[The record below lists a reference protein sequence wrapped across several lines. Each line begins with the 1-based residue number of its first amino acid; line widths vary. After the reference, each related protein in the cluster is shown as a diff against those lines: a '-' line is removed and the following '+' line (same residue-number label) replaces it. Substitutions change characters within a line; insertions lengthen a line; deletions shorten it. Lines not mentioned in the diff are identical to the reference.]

1 MQSQR
6 QSMAHNKTTKTK
18 TKSSGRASAP
28 ASASSRK
35 KSTSG
40 ARSSTS
46 ARSGSA
52 KRQTRTAGA
61 EKGNR
66 TSSARETRAREQAR
80 LNREQRE
87 REIRLDIALIVMLII
102 MLFLFLSMLGFGGS
116 VGKVLADI
124 LFGLF
129 GIVAWCVPVY
139 LFLFS
144 LLLLTNSMTTRMRVR
159 LAALMILMLTGE
171 AIAHLQLQA
180 AHLISLE
187 APFSP
192 LEAFRFCSGN
202 HLGGGVIGGAV
213 SWFLYYALRMVGSA
227 VFLTGAA
234 LIGLLLLIQRSPA
247 GALRSWHNRRANEDT
262 PGFAERRRIYRQRR
276 LEELERERERELER
290 EAEKILYREE
300 REERRLAEPEPART
314 RRKRKRTPLSGRN
327 MDLEHT
333 RLRGAGQSRN
343 SSGYPMLYEEGIQ
356 GAVKRDV
363 HEIVVLPAE
372 RDDPMTVP
380 AQPRRSRAAAAGTVR
395 PLSGGAPDPDGTR
408 YQKPGQDLPVIHNGY
423 DDLSQEDSP
432 SAETMTGRRTER
444 VPEGPELIS
453 PPQDTD
459 YNLSGGRPVTAGQ
472 SRQGAAFTTAQGSTP
487 SRRQGSSLTTG
498 QISPEL
504 KTSGQRS
511 AGQAAEGP
519 EVLTTV
525 NNPDSSRSSRVRPAS
540 DSPDSYGSDR
550 IRPAASDP
558 DSNSSGRIHPA
569 ANSLDS
575 SSGRIRPAASDP
587 DSRRFSGKEDSRNT
601 AATGKTASA
610 EASRTSGFSVP
621 TEQELGEISVHR
633 ENNAGNKGAGT
644 GQKAAMRKG
653 NNYVPPPFSLL
664 DKGERRRNDET
675 ERELKETAHRLQE
688 TLRTFGVQVTVTDIS
703 QGPTVTRYELRPD
716 KGVKVSKIINL
727 SDDIKLR
734 LAATDIRIE
743 APIPG
748 KSAIGIE
755 VPNKTET
762 TVHLRDL
769 LESQDFRRYDG
780 RLPFAVGKDL
790 GGRTVISD
798 ISRMPHVLIAGATGS
813 GKSVCI
819 NTIILSIL
827 YRTSPDQVRLLLID
841 PKVVELSV
849 YKKIP
854 HLMVPVVTDAR
865 KASAALNWAVAEM
878 EKRYHLF
885 AAANVR
891 DLAGFNA
898 LVTKSIKEGTDPGFE
913 ILPRLV
919 IIVDE
924 LADLM
929 MVAKSEVETAI
940 VRLAQ
945 LARAAGIHLIIATQ
959 RPSVNVITG
968 IIKANMPSRI
978 AFAVTSQVDSR
989 TILDMGG
996 AEKLLGKG
1004 DMLFFP
1010 QNYQKPARIQG
1021 AFVSDDE
1028 VLRVVDFIR
1037 KNNRSEKHDEE
1048 AERQIEDIAEN
1059 GTAALAS
1066 PEIRSD
1072 PGRDE
1077 HFEEAGRF
1085 IIEKNKASI
1094 GLLQRVFKI
1103 GFNRAA
1109 RIMDQLA
1116 DAGVVSEESS
1126 TRARMPEFE
1135 EYLENG
1141 S

>member
-1 MQSQR
+1 
-6 QSMAHNKTTKTK
+6 MAQNKTTKTK
-18 TKSSGRASAP
+18 TKSTGRASAL

-372 RDDPMTVP
+372 GDDPMTVP

-519 EVLTTV
+519 EVMTAV
-525 NNPDSSRSSRVRPAS
+525 INPDSSRSGRVRPAS

-558 DSNSSGRIHPA
+558 DS
-569 ANSLDS
+569 
-575 SSGRIRPAASDP
+575 
-587 DSRRFSGKEDSRNT
+587 RRFSGKEDSRNT
-601 AATGKTASA
+601 AAAGKTASA

-1126 TRARMPEFE
+1126 TRARQVLMTMPEFE

>member
-6 QSMAHNKTTKTK
+6 QSMTQNKTTKTK

-61 EKGNR
+61 AKGNR
-66 TSSARETRAREQAR
+66 TSSAREARAREQAR
-80 LNREQRE
+80 LSREQRE

-159 LAALMILMLTGE
+159 LAALMILMLTGA

-180 AHLISLE
+180 APLISLA

-213 SWFLYYALRMVGSA
+213 SWSLYYALRMVGSA

-247 GALRSWHNRRANEDT
+247 GALCSWHNRRANEDT

-372 RDDPMTVP
+372 GDDPMTVP
-380 AQPRRSRAAAAGTVR
+380 AQPRRSRAAVAGTVR

-408 YQKPGQDLPVIHNGY
+408 YQKPGQELPVIHNGY

-472 SRQGAAFTTAQGSTP
+472 GRQGAAFTTAQGSTP

-511 AGQAAEGP
+511 AGQTAEGP

-525 NNPDSSRSSRVRPAS
+525 NNPDSSRSGRVRPAS

-558 DSNSSGRIHPA
+558 DS
-569 ANSLDS
+569 
-575 SSGRIRPAASDP
+575 
-587 DSRRFSGKEDSRNT
+587 RRFSGKEGSRNT
-601 AATGKTASA
+601 AAAGKTASA

-1126 TRARMPEFE
+1126 TRARQVLMTMPEFE

>member
-1 MQSQR
+1 
-6 QSMAHNKTTKTK
+6 MAQNKTTKTK

-61 EKGNR
+61 AKGNR
-66 TSSARETRAREQAR
+66 TSSAREARAREQAR
-80 LNREQRE
+80 LSREQRE

-372 RDDPMTVP
+372 GDDPMTVP

-453 PPQDTD
+453 PPQGTD

-472 SRQGAAFTTAQGSTP
+472 GRQGAAFTTAQDSTP
-487 SRRQGSSLTTG
+487 ARRQGSSLTTG

-511 AGQAAEGP
+511 AGQTAEGP

-525 NNPDSSRSSRVRPAS
+525 NNPDSSRSGRVRPAS

-558 DSNSSGRIHPA
+558 DS
-569 ANSLDS
+569 
-575 SSGRIRPAASDP
+575 
-587 DSRRFSGKEDSRNT
+587 RRFSGKEDSRNT
-601 AATGKTASA
+601 AAAGKTASA

-1037 KNNRSEKHDEE
+1037 KNNRSERHDEE

-1126 TRARMPEFE
+1126 TRARQVLMTMPEFE

>member
-6 QSMAHNKTTKTK
+6 QSMAQNKTTKTK

-61 EKGNR
+61 AKGNR
-66 TSSARETRAREQAR
+66 TSSAREARAREQAR
-80 LNREQRE
+80 LSREQRE

-202 HLGGGVIGGAV
+202 HLGGGVIGGAI

-372 RDDPMTVP
+372 GDDPMTVP

-459 YNLSGGRPVTAGQ
+459 YNLSGGRPLTAGQ

-511 AGQAAEGP
+511 AGQAAKGP
-519 EVLTTV
+519 EVMTAV
-525 NNPDSSRSSRVRPAS
+525 NNPDSSRSGRVRPTA

-550 IRPAASDP
+550 I
-558 DSNSSGRIHPA
+558 H
-569 ANSLDS
+569 
-575 SSGRIRPAASDP
+575 PAASDP

-601 AATGKTASA
+601 AAAGKTASA

-1126 TRARMPEFE
+1126 TRARQVLMTMPEFE

>member
-1 MQSQR
+1 
-6 QSMAHNKTTKTK
+6 MAQNKTTKTK

-80 LNREQRE
+80 LSREQRE

-129 GIVAWCVPVY
+129 GIIAWCVPVY

-213 SWFLYYALRMVGSA
+213 SWFLYYALRMVGSV

-247 GALRSWHNRRANEDT
+247 GALRSWHNRRADEDT

-372 RDDPMTVP
+372 GDDPMTVP

-423 DDLSQEDSP
+423 DDLSREDSP

-519 EVLTTV
+519 EVMTAV
-525 NNPDSSRSSRVRPAS
+525 INP
-540 DSPDSYGSDR
+540 
-550 IRPAASDP
+550 
-558 DSNSSGRIHPA
+558 
-569 ANSLDS
+569 DS

-587 DSRRFSGKEDSRNT
+587 DSRRFSGKEGSRNT
-601 AATGKTASA
+601 AAAGITASA

-1059 GTAALAS
+1059 GTAALVS

-1126 TRARMPEFE
+1126 TRARQVLMTMPEFE

>member
-6 QSMAHNKTTKTK
+6 QSMAQNKTTKTK
-18 TKSSGRASAP
+18 TKSTGRASAL

-213 SWFLYYALRMVGSA
+213 SWFLYYALRMVGSV

-372 RDDPMTVP
+372 GDDPMTVP

-511 AGQAAEGP
+511 AGQTAEGP

-525 NNPDSSRSSRVRPAS
+525 NNPDSSRSGRVRPAS

-558 DSNSSGRIHPA
+558 DS
-569 ANSLDS
+569 
-575 SSGRIRPAASDP
+575 
-587 DSRRFSGKEDSRNT
+587 RRFSGKEDSRNT
-601 AATGKTASA
+601 AAAGKTASA

-1126 TRARMPEFE
+1126 TRARQVLMTMPEFE

>member
-1 MQSQR
+1 
-6 QSMAHNKTTKTK
+6 MAQNKTTKTK

-61 EKGNR
+61 AKGNR
-66 TSSARETRAREQAR
+66 TSSAREARAREQAR
-80 LNREQRE
+80 LSREQRE

-144 LLLLTNSMTTRMRVR
+144 LLLLTNSMTMRMRVR

-202 HLGGGVIGGAV
+202 HLGGGVIGGAI

-372 RDDPMTVP
+372 GDDPMTVP

-459 YNLSGGRPVTAGQ
+459 YNLSGGRPLTAGQ

-511 AGQAAEGP
+511 AGQAAKGP
-519 EVLTTV
+519 EVMTAV
-525 NNPDSSRSSRVRPAS
+525 NNPDSSRSGRVRPTA

-550 IRPAASDP
+550 I
-558 DSNSSGRIHPA
+558 H
-569 ANSLDS
+569 
-575 SSGRIRPAASDP
+575 PAASDP

-601 AATGKTASA
+601 AAAGKTASA

-1126 TRARMPEFE
+1126 TRARQVLMTMPEFE

>member
-1 MQSQR
+1 
-6 QSMAHNKTTKTK
+6 MAQNKTTKTK

-52 KRQTRTAGA
+52 KRQTRMAGA

-66 TSSARETRAREQAR
+66 TSSAREARALEQAR
-80 LNREQRE
+80 LSREQRE

-144 LLLLTNSMTTRMRVR
+144 LLLLTNSMTMRMRVR

-372 RDDPMTVP
+372 GDDPMTVP

-511 AGQAAEGP
+511 AGQTAEGP

-525 NNPDSSRSSRVRPAS
+525 NNPDSSRSGRVRPAS
-540 DSPDSYGSDR
+540 DSLDSYGSD
-550 IRPAASDP
+550 
-558 DSNSSGRIHPA
+558 RIHPA

-601 AATGKTASA
+601 AAAGKTASA

-633 ENNAGNKGAGT
+633 ENNAGNK
-644 GQKAAMRKG
+644 
-653 NNYVPPPFSLL
+653 
-664 DKGERRRNDET
+664 KGERRRNDET

-743 APIPG
+743 APSPG

-1126 TRARMPEFE
+1126 TRARQVLMTMPEFE

>member
-1 MQSQR
+1 
-6 QSMAHNKTTKTK
+6 MAQNKTTKTK
-18 TKSSGRASAP
+18 TKSTGRASAL

-372 RDDPMTVP
+372 GDDPMTVP

-511 AGQAAEGP
+511 AGQTAEGP

-525 NNPDSSRSSRVRPAS
+525 NNPDSSRSGRVRPAS

-558 DSNSSGRIHPA
+558 DS
-569 ANSLDS
+569 
-575 SSGRIRPAASDP
+575 
-587 DSRRFSGKEDSRNT
+587 RRFSGKEDSRNT
-601 AATGKTASA
+601 AAAGKTASA

-1126 TRARMPEFE
+1126 TRARQVLMTMPEFE

>member
-1 MQSQR
+1 
-6 QSMAHNKTTKTK
+6 
-18 TKSSGRASAP
+18 
-28 ASASSRK
+28 
-35 KSTSG
+35 
-40 ARSSTS
+40 
-46 ARSGSA
+46 
-52 KRQTRTAGA
+52 
-61 EKGNR
+61 
-66 TSSARETRAREQAR
+66 
-80 LNREQRE
+80 
-87 REIRLDIALIVMLII
+87 
-102 MLFLFLSMLGFGGS
+102 MLGFGGS

-202 HLGGGVIGGAV
+202 HLGGGVIGGAI

-247 GALRSWHNRRANEDT
+247 SALRSWHNRRADEDT

-300 REERRLAEPEPART
+300 REERRLAEPEPALT

-372 RDDPMTVP
+372 GDDPLTVP

-444 VPEGPELIS
+444 IPDGPELIS
-453 PPQDTD
+453 PPQGTD

-472 SRQGAAFTTAQGSTP
+472 GRQGAAFTTAQCSTP

-519 EVLTTV
+519 EVMKAV
-525 NNPDSSRSSRVRPAS
+525 INPDSSRSNRVRPAS

-550 IRPAASDP
+550 IRPAANGL
-558 DSNSSGRIHPA
+558 DSSSSGRIHPA
-569 ANSLDS
+569 SN
-575 SSGRIRPAASDP
+575 DP
-587 DSRRFSGKEDSRNT
+587 NSRRFSGKEDSRNT
-601 AATGKTASA
+601 AAAGKTASA

-1126 TRARMPEFE
+1126 TRARQVLMTMPEFE
-1135 EYLENG
+1135 EYLENV

>member
-1 MQSQR
+1 
-6 QSMAHNKTTKTK
+6 MAQNKTTKTK
-18 TKSSGRASAP
+18 TKSTGRASAL

-213 SWFLYYALRMVGSA
+213 SWFLYYALRMVGSV

-262 PGFAERRRIYRQRR
+262 PGFAERRRIDRQRR

-372 RDDPMTVP
+372 GDDPMTVP

-511 AGQAAEGP
+511 AGQTAEGP
-519 EVLTTV
+519 DVLSAVRT
-525 NNPDSSRSSRVRPAS
+525 PDDSGSGRGRPAGG
-540 DSPDSYGSDR
+540 SPDDSGSGR
-550 IRPAASDP
+550 GRPAGGSP
-558 DSNSSGRIHPA
+558 D
-569 ANSLDS
+569 DS

-587 DSRRFSGKEDSRNT
+587 DSRRFSGKEGSRNT
-601 AATGKTASA
+601 AAAGITASA

-827 YRTSPDQVRLLLID
+827 YRTSTDQVRLLLID

-1126 TRARMPEFE
+1126 TRARQVLMTMPEFE

>member
-6 QSMAHNKTTKTK
+6 QSMAQNKTTKTK
-18 TKSSGRASAP
+18 TKSTGRASAL

-213 SWFLYYALRMVGSA
+213 SWFLYYALRMVGSV

-372 RDDPMTVP
+372 GDDPMTVP

-525 NNPDSSRSSRVRPAS
+525 NNPDSSRSGRVRPAS
-540 DSPDSYGSDR
+540 DSPDSYGSD
-550 IRPAASDP
+550 
-558 DSNSSGRIHPA
+558 
-569 ANSLDS
+569 
-575 SSGRIRPAASDP
+575 RIRPAASDP

-1126 TRARMPEFE
+1126 TRARQVLMTMPEFE

>member
-1 MQSQR
+1 
-6 QSMAHNKTTKTK
+6 MAQNKTTKTK
-18 TKSSGRASAP
+18 TKSTGRASAL

-66 TSSARETRAREQAR
+66 TSSAREARAREQAR
-80 LNREQRE
+80 LSREQRE

-213 SWFLYYALRMVGSA
+213 SWFLYYALRMVGSV

-372 RDDPMTVP
+372 GDDPMTVP

-511 AGQAAEGP
+511 AGQTAEGP

-525 NNPDSSRSSRVRPAS
+525 NNPDSSRSGRVRPAS

-558 DSNSSGRIHPA
+558 DS
-569 ANSLDS
+569 
-575 SSGRIRPAASDP
+575 
-587 DSRRFSGKEDSRNT
+587 RRFSGKEDSRNT
-601 AATGKTASA
+601 AAAGKTASA

-1126 TRARMPEFE
+1126 TRARQVLMTMPEFE

>member
-6 QSMAHNKTTKTK
+6 QSMAQNKTTKTK

-61 EKGNR
+61 AKGNR
-66 TSSARETRAREQAR
+66 TSSAREARAREQAR
-80 LNREQRE
+80 LSREQRE

-247 GALRSWHNRRANEDT
+247 GALRSWHNRRADEDT

-444 VPEGPELIS
+444 IPDGPELIS
-453 PPQDTD
+453 PPQGTD

-472 SRQGAAFTTAQGSTP
+472 GRQGAAFTTAQDSTP
-487 SRRQGSSLTTG
+487 ARRQGSSLTTG

-525 NNPDSSRSSRVRPAS
+525 NNPDSSRSGRVRPAS

-558 DSNSSGRIHPA
+558 DS
-569 ANSLDS
+569 
-575 SSGRIRPAASDP
+575 
-587 DSRRFSGKEDSRNT
+587 RRFSGKEGSRNT
-601 AATGKTASA
+601 AAAGITASA

-1126 TRARMPEFE
+1126 TRARQVLMTMPEFE

>member
-6 QSMAHNKTTKTK
+6 QTMTQKNTTKTK

-35 KSTSG
+35 KSTAG
-40 ARSSTS
+40 ARSSAS
-46 ARSGSA
+46 ARSGSS

-61 EKGNR
+61 AKENR
-66 TSSARETRAREQAR
+66 TSSAREARAREQAR
-80 LNREQRE
+80 LSREQRE

-202 HLGGGVIGGAV
+202 HLGGGVIGGAI

-247 GALRSWHNRRANEDT
+247 GALRSWHNRRADEDT

-290 EAEKILYREE
+290 ETEKILHREE
-300 REERRLAEPEPART
+300 REERRLAEPEPALT

-343 SSGYPMLYEEGIQ
+343 PSGYPMLYEEGIQ

-363 HEIVVLPAE
+363 HEIVVLPAAG
-372 RDDPMTVP
+372 DDPLTVP
-380 AQPRRSRAAAAGTVR
+380 AQPRRSRAAASGTVR

-408 YQKPGQDLPVIHNGY
+408 YQKPGQELPVIHNGY
-423 DDLSQEDSP
+423 DDLSREDSP
-432 SAETMTGRRTER
+432 STETMTETMTGHRTER
-444 VPEGPELIS
+444 IPEGPELIS
-453 PPQDTD
+453 PPQGTD
-459 YNLSGGRPVTAGQ
+459 YTISGGRPVTAGQ
-472 SRQGAAFTTAQGSTP
+472 GRQGAAFTTAQGSTP
-487 SRRQGSSLTTG
+487 ARRQGSSLTTG

-504 KTSGQRS
+504 KTSGQRT

-519 EVLTTV
+519 EVMTAV
-525 NNPDSSRSSRVRPAS
+525 INPDSSRSGRVRPAA
-540 DSPDSYGSDR
+540 D
-550 IRPAASDP
+550 A
-558 DSNSSGRIHPA
+558 
-569 ANSLDS
+569 
-575 SSGRIRPAASDP
+575 P
-587 DSRRFSGKEDSRNT
+587 DSRRLSGKAGSRNT
-601 AATGKTASA
+601 AAAGKTASA
-610 EASRTSGFSVP
+610 EASGTAGFSVP

-633 ENNAGNKGAGT
+633 ENNTGNKGAGT

-703 QGPTVTRYELRPD
+703 QGPTVTRYELKPD
-716 KGVKVSKIINL
+716 KGVKVSKIISL

-1077 HFEEAGRF
+1077 HFAEAGRF

-1126 TRARMPEFE
+1126 TRARQVLMTMPEFE

>member
-1 MQSQR
+1 
-6 QSMAHNKTTKTK
+6 MAQNKTTKTK

-61 EKGNR
+61 AKGNR
-66 TSSARETRAREQAR
+66 TSSAREARAREQAR
-80 LNREQRE
+80 LSREQRE

-247 GALRSWHNRRANEDT
+247 GALRSWHNRRADEDT

-372 RDDPMTVP
+372 GDDPLTVP

-395 PLSGGAPDPDGTR
+395 PLSGRAPDPDGTR

-459 YNLSGGRPVTAGQ
+459 YN
-472 SRQGAAFTTAQGSTP
+472 
-487 SRRQGSSLTTG
+487 
-498 QISPEL
+498 
-504 KTSGQRS
+504 
-511 AGQAAEGP
+511 
-519 EVLTTV
+519 
-525 NNPDSSRSSRVRPAS
+525 
-540 DSPDSYGSDR
+540 
-550 IRPAASDP
+550 
-558 DSNSSGRIHPA
+558 
-569 ANSLDS
+569 
-575 SSGRIRPAASDP
+575 
-587 DSRRFSGKEDSRNT
+587 
-601 AATGKTASA
+601 
-610 EASRTSGFSVP
+610 
-621 TEQELGEISVHR
+621 
-633 ENNAGNKGAGT
+633 
-644 GQKAAMRKG
+644 
-653 NNYVPPPFSLL
+653 
-664 DKGERRRNDET
+664 
-675 ERELKETAHRLQE
+675 
-688 TLRTFGVQVTVTDIS
+688 
-703 QGPTVTRYELRPD
+703 
-716 KGVKVSKIINL
+716 
-727 SDDIKLR
+727 
-734 LAATDIRIE
+734 
-743 APIPG
+743 
-748 KSAIGIE
+748 
-755 VPNKTET
+755 
-762 TVHLRDL
+762 
-769 LESQDFRRYDG
+769 
-780 RLPFAVGKDL
+780 
-790 GGRTVISD
+790 
-798 ISRMPHVLIAGATGS
+798 
-813 GKSVCI
+813 
-819 NTIILSIL
+819 
-827 YRTSPDQVRLLLID
+827 
-841 PKVVELSV
+841 
-849 YKKIP
+849 
-854 HLMVPVVTDAR
+854 
-865 KASAALNWAVAEM
+865 
-878 EKRYHLF
+878 
-885 AAANVR
+885 
-891 DLAGFNA
+891 
-898 LVTKSIKEGTDPGFE
+898 
-913 ILPRLV
+913 
-919 IIVDE
+919 
-924 LADLM
+924 
-929 MVAKSEVETAI
+929 
-940 VRLAQ
+940 
-945 LARAAGIHLIIATQ
+945 
-959 RPSVNVITG
+959 
-968 IIKANMPSRI
+968 
-978 AFAVTSQVDSR
+978 
-989 TILDMGG
+989 
-996 AEKLLGKG
+996 
-1004 DMLFFP
+1004 
-1010 QNYQKPARIQG
+1010 
-1021 AFVSDDE
+1021 
-1028 VLRVVDFIR
+1028 
-1037 KNNRSEKHDEE
+1037 
-1048 AERQIEDIAEN
+1048 
-1059 GTAALAS
+1059 
-1066 PEIRSD
+1066 
-1072 PGRDE
+1072 
-1077 HFEEAGRF
+1077 
-1085 IIEKNKASI
+1085 
-1094 GLLQRVFKI
+1094 
-1103 GFNRAA
+1103 
-1109 RIMDQLA
+1109 
-1116 DAGVVSEESS
+1116 
-1126 TRARMPEFE
+1126 
-1135 EYLENG
+1135 
-1141 S
+1141 

>member
-1 MQSQR
+1 
-6 QSMAHNKTTKTK
+6 MAQNKTTKTK
-18 TKSSGRASAP
+18 TKSTGRASAL

-372 RDDPMTVP
+372 GDDPMTVP

-459 YNLSGGRPVTAGQ
+459 YNLSGGRPVTVGQ
-472 SRQGAAFTTAQGSTP
+472 NRQGAAFTTAQGSTP

-511 AGQAAEGP
+511 AGQTAEGP

-525 NNPDSSRSSRVRPAS
+525 NNPDSSRSGRVRPAS

-558 DSNSSGRIHPA
+558 DS
-569 ANSLDS
+569 
-575 SSGRIRPAASDP
+575 
-587 DSRRFSGKEDSRNT
+587 RRFSGKEDSRNT
-601 AATGKTASA
+601 AAAGKTASA

-1126 TRARMPEFE
+1126 TRARQVLMTMPEFE

>member
-1 MQSQR
+1 
-6 QSMAHNKTTKTK
+6 
-18 TKSSGRASAP
+18 
-28 ASASSRK
+28 
-35 KSTSG
+35 
-40 ARSSTS
+40 
-46 ARSGSA
+46 
-52 KRQTRTAGA
+52 
-61 EKGNR
+61 
-66 TSSARETRAREQAR
+66 
-80 LNREQRE
+80 
-87 REIRLDIALIVMLII
+87 
-102 MLFLFLSMLGFGGS
+102 
-116 VGKVLADI
+116 
-124 LFGLF
+124 
-129 GIVAWCVPVY
+129 
-139 LFLFS
+139 
-144 LLLLTNSMTTRMRVR
+144 
-159 LAALMILMLTGE
+159 
-171 AIAHLQLQA
+171 
-180 AHLISLE
+180 
-187 APFSP
+187 
-192 LEAFRFCSGN
+192 
-202 HLGGGVIGGAV
+202 
-213 SWFLYYALRMVGSA
+213 
-227 VFLTGAA
+227 
-234 LIGLLLLIQRSPA
+234 
-247 GALRSWHNRRANEDT
+247 
-262 PGFAERRRIYRQRR
+262 
-276 LEELERERERELER
+276 
-290 EAEKILYREE
+290 
-300 REERRLAEPEPART
+300 
-314 RRKRKRTPLSGRN
+314 
-327 MDLEHT
+327 
-333 RLRGAGQSRN
+333 
-343 SSGYPMLYEEGIQ
+343 
-356 GAVKRDV
+356 
-363 HEIVVLPAE
+363 
-372 RDDPMTVP
+372 
-380 AQPRRSRAAAAGTVR
+380 
-395 PLSGGAPDPDGTR
+395 
-408 YQKPGQDLPVIHNGY
+408 
-423 DDLSQEDSP
+423 
-432 SAETMTGRRTER
+432 MTGRRTER

-511 AGQAAEGP
+511 AGQTAEGP

-525 NNPDSSRSSRVRPAS
+525 NNPDSSRSGRVRPAS

-550 IRPAASDP
+550 I
-558 DSNSSGRIHPA
+558 HPA
-569 ANSLDS
+569 ANSLDC

-587 DSRRFSGKEDSRNT
+587 DSRRFSGKEGSRNT
-601 AATGKTASA
+601 AAAGITASA

-633 ENNAGNKGAGT
+633 EN
-644 GQKAAMRKG
+644 

-1126 TRARMPEFE
+1126 TRARQVLMTMPEFE

>member
-1 MQSQR
+1 
-6 QSMAHNKTTKTK
+6 MAQNKTTKTK
-18 TKSSGRASAP
+18 TKSTGRASAL

-80 LNREQRE
+80 LSREQRE

-213 SWFLYYALRMVGSA
+213 SWFLYYALRMVGSV

-444 VPEGPELIS
+444 IPDGPELIS
-453 PPQDTD
+453 PPQGTD

-525 NNPDSSRSSRVRPAS
+525 NNPDSSRSGRVRPAS

-558 DSNSSGRIHPA
+558 DS
-569 ANSLDS
+569 
-575 SSGRIRPAASDP
+575 
-587 DSRRFSGKEDSRNT
+587 RRFSGKEGSRNT
-601 AATGKTASA
+601 AAAGITASA

-1126 TRARMPEFE
+1126 TRARQVLMTMPEFE

>member
-1 MQSQR
+1 
-6 QSMAHNKTTKTK
+6 MAQNKTTKTK

-61 EKGNR
+61 AKGNR
-66 TSSARETRAREQAR
+66 TSSAREARAREQAR
-80 LNREQRE
+80 LSREQRE

-372 RDDPMTVP
+372 GD
-380 AQPRRSRAAAAGTVR
+380 
-395 PLSGGAPDPDGTR
+395 
-408 YQKPGQDLPVIHNGY
+408 KPGQDLPVIHNGY

-511 AGQAAEGP
+511 AGQTAEGP

-525 NNPDSSRSSRVRPAS
+525 NNPDSSRSGRVRPAS

-569 ANSLDS
+569 ANSLDN

-587 DSRRFSGKEDSRNT
+587 DSRRFSGKEGSRNT
-601 AATGKTASA
+601 AAAGITASA

-898 LVTKSIKEGTDPGFE
+898 LVTKSIKEGNDPGFE

-1126 TRARMPEFE
+1126 TRARQVLMTMPEFE

>member
-6 QSMAHNKTTKTK
+6 QSMTQNKTTKTK

-40 ARSSTS
+40 ARSSTA

-52 KRQTRTAGA
+52 KKQTRTAEA
-61 EKGNR
+61 AKGNR
-66 TSSARETRAREQAR
+66 TSSAREARAREQAR
-80 LNREQRE
+80 LSREQRE

-102 MLFLFLSMLGFGGS
+102 MLFLFLSMFGFGGS

-180 AHLISLE
+180 AHLVSLE

-192 LEAFRFCSGN
+192 LEAFRFSSGN
-202 HLGGGVIGGAV
+202 HLGGGVVGGAI

-227 VFLTGAA
+227 VFLTGTA

-247 GALRSWHNRRANEDT
+247 GALRSWRNRRANEDT

-290 EAEKILYREE
+290 ETERILHREE
-300 REERRLAEPEPART
+300 REERRLAEPESART
-314 RRKRKRTPLSGRN
+314 LRKRKRTALSGRN

-363 HEIVVLPAE
+363 HEIVVLPAAG
-372 RDDPMTVP
+372 DDPLTVP
-380 AQPRRSRAAAAGTVR
+380 AQPRRSRAAASGTVR
-395 PLSGGAPDPDGTR
+395 PLSSAAPDPDGTR
-408 YQKPGQDLPVIHNGY
+408 YQRPGQDLPVIHNGY
-423 DDLSQEDSP
+423 DDLSREDSP

-444 VPEGPELIS
+444 VPEGPELID

-459 YNLSGGRPVTAGQ
+459 YNISGGRPVTAGQ
-472 SRQGAAFTTAQGSTP
+472 GRQGAAFATTQSSTP
-487 SRRQGSSLTTG
+487 ARGQGSSLTTG

-511 AGQAAEGP
+511 AGQTAKGP
-519 EVLTTV
+519 EVLTAV
-525 NNPDSSRSSRVRPAS
+525 SNPDSSSGRIRPGAA
-540 DSPDSYGSDR
+540 SPDSYDYDR
-550 IRPAASDP
+550 SRPAANDP
-558 DSNSSGRIHPA
+558 
-569 ANSLDS
+569 DS
-575 SSGRIRPAASDP
+575 SSGRIRPAAGDP
-587 DSRRFSGKEDSRNT
+587 DSRSFSGREGSRNT
-601 AATGKTASA
+601 AASGKTSSA
-610 EASRTSGFSVP
+610 ESSRTSGFSVP

-633 ENNAGNKGAGT
+633 ENNAGNKSAGT

-716 KGVKVSKIINL
+716 KGVKVSKIISL

-780 RLPFAVGKDL
+780 KLPFAVGKDL

-898 LVTKSIKEGTDPGFE
+898 LVAKSIKEGTDPGFE

-1037 KNNRSEKHDEE
+1037 KNNRNEKHDEE

-1077 HFEEAGRF
+1077 HFAEAGRF

-1126 TRARMPEFE
+1126 TRARQVLMTMPEFE

-1141 S
+1141 A

>member
-6 QSMAHNKTTKTK
+6 QSMAQNKTTKTK

-61 EKGNR
+61 AKGNR
-66 TSSARETRAREQAR
+66 TSSAREARAREQAR
-80 LNREQRE
+80 LSREQRE

-213 SWFLYYALRMVGSA
+213 SWFLYYALRMVGSV

-247 GALRSWHNRRANEDT
+247 GALRSWHNRRADEDT

-372 RDDPMTVP
+372 GDDPMTVP

-511 AGQAAEGP
+511 AGQTAEGP
-519 EVLTTV
+519 
-525 NNPDSSRSSRVRPAS
+525 
-540 DSPDSYGSDR
+540 
-550 IRPAASDP
+550 
-558 DSNSSGRIHPA
+558 
-569 ANSLDS
+569 
-575 SSGRIRPAASDP
+575 P

-601 AATGKTASA
+601 AAAGKTASA

-1077 HFEEAGRF
+1077 HFEKAGRF

-1126 TRARMPEFE
+1126 TRARQVLMTMPEFE

>member
-1 MQSQR
+1 
-6 QSMAHNKTTKTK
+6 MAQNKTTKTK
-18 TKSSGRASAP
+18 TKSTGRASAL

-66 TSSARETRAREQAR
+66 TSSAREARAREQAR
-80 LNREQRE
+80 LSREQRE

-300 REERRLAEPEPART
+300 REERRLAEPEPALT

-363 HEIVVLPAE
+363 HEIVVLPVE
-372 RDDPMTVP
+372 GDDPMTVP

-472 SRQGAAFTTAQGSTP
+472 GRQGAAFTTAQGSTP

-511 AGQAAEGP
+511 AGQTAEGP

-525 NNPDSSRSSRVRPAS
+525 NNPDSSRSGRVRPAS

-558 DSNSSGRIHPA
+558 DS
-569 ANSLDS
+569 
-575 SSGRIRPAASDP
+575 
-587 DSRRFSGKEDSRNT
+587 RRFSGKEGSRNT
-601 AATGKTASA
+601 AAAGITASA

-1126 TRARMPEFE
+1126 TRARQVLMTMPEFE

>member
-1 MQSQR
+1 
-6 QSMAHNKTTKTK
+6 MAQNKTTKTK

-52 KRQTRTAGA
+52 KRQPRTAGA
-61 EKGNR
+61 AKGNR
-66 TSSARETRAREQAR
+66 TSSAREARAREQAR
-80 LNREQRE
+80 LSREQRE

-372 RDDPMTVP
+372 GDDPMTVP

-472 SRQGAAFTTAQGSTP
+472 GRQGAAFTTAQGSTP

-511 AGQAAEGP
+511 AGQTAEGP

-525 NNPDSSRSSRVRPAS
+525 NNL
-540 DSPDSYGSDR
+540 
-550 IRPAASDP
+550 
-558 DSNSSGRIHPA
+558 DSN
-569 ANSLDS
+569 

-601 AATGKTASA
+601 AAAGKTASA

-1126 TRARMPEFE
+1126 TRARQVLMTMPEFE

>member
-1 MQSQR
+1 
-6 QSMAHNKTTKTK
+6 
-18 TKSSGRASAP
+18 
-28 ASASSRK
+28 
-35 KSTSG
+35 
-40 ARSSTS
+40 
-46 ARSGSA
+46 
-52 KRQTRTAGA
+52 
-61 EKGNR
+61 
-66 TSSARETRAREQAR
+66 
-80 LNREQRE
+80 
-87 REIRLDIALIVMLII
+87 
-102 MLFLFLSMLGFGGS
+102 
-116 VGKVLADI
+116 
-124 LFGLF
+124 
-129 GIVAWCVPVY
+129 
-139 LFLFS
+139 
-144 LLLLTNSMTTRMRVR
+144 
-159 LAALMILMLTGE
+159 
-171 AIAHLQLQA
+171 
-180 AHLISLE
+180 
-187 APFSP
+187 
-192 LEAFRFCSGN
+192 
-202 HLGGGVIGGAV
+202 
-213 SWFLYYALRMVGSA
+213 
-227 VFLTGAA
+227 
-234 LIGLLLLIQRSPA
+234 
-247 GALRSWHNRRANEDT
+247 
-262 PGFAERRRIYRQRR
+262 
-276 LEELERERERELER
+276 
-290 EAEKILYREE
+290 
-300 REERRLAEPEPART
+300 
-314 RRKRKRTPLSGRN
+314 
-327 MDLEHT
+327 
-333 RLRGAGQSRN
+333 
-343 SSGYPMLYEEGIQ
+343 
-356 GAVKRDV
+356 
-363 HEIVVLPAE
+363 
-372 RDDPMTVP
+372 
-380 AQPRRSRAAAAGTVR
+380 
-395 PLSGGAPDPDGTR
+395 
-408 YQKPGQDLPVIHNGY
+408 
-423 DDLSQEDSP
+423 
-432 SAETMTGRRTER
+432 
-444 VPEGPELIS
+444 
-453 PPQDTD
+453 
-459 YNLSGGRPVTAGQ
+459 
-472 SRQGAAFTTAQGSTP
+472 
-487 SRRQGSSLTTG
+487 
-498 QISPEL
+498 
-504 KTSGQRS
+504 
-511 AGQAAEGP
+511 
-519 EVLTTV
+519 
-525 NNPDSSRSSRVRPAS
+525 
-540 DSPDSYGSDR
+540 
-550 IRPAASDP
+550 
-558 DSNSSGRIHPA
+558 
-569 ANSLDS
+569 
-575 SSGRIRPAASDP
+575 
-587 DSRRFSGKEDSRNT
+587 
-601 AATGKTASA
+601 
-610 EASRTSGFSVP
+610 
-621 TEQELGEISVHR
+621 
-633 ENNAGNKGAGT
+633 
-644 GQKAAMRKG
+644 
-653 NNYVPPPFSLL
+653 
-664 DKGERRRNDET
+664 
-675 ERELKETAHRLQE
+675 
-688 TLRTFGVQVTVTDIS
+688 
-703 QGPTVTRYELRPD
+703 
-716 KGVKVSKIINL
+716 
-727 SDDIKLR
+727 
-734 LAATDIRIE
+734 
-743 APIPG
+743 
-748 KSAIGIE
+748 
-755 VPNKTET
+755 
-762 TVHLRDL
+762 
-769 LESQDFRRYDG
+769 
-780 RLPFAVGKDL
+780 
-790 GGRTVISD
+790 
-798 ISRMPHVLIAGATGS
+798 MPHVLIAGATGS

-1126 TRARMPEFE
+1126 TRARQVLMTMPEFE

>member
-6 QSMAHNKTTKTK
+6 QSMAQNKTTKTK
-18 TKSSGRASAP
+18 TKSTGRASAL

-372 RDDPMTVP
+372 GDDPMTVP

-511 AGQAAEGP
+511 AGQTAEGP

-525 NNPDSSRSSRVRPAS
+525 NNP
-540 DSPDSYGSDR
+540 
-550 IRPAASDP
+550 
-558 DSNSSGRIHPA
+558 
-569 ANSLDS
+569 DS

-601 AATGKTASA
+601 AAAGKTASA

-1126 TRARMPEFE
+1126 TRARQVLMTMPEFE

>member
-1 MQSQR
+1 
-6 QSMAHNKTTKTK
+6 MAQNKTTKTK

-61 EKGNR
+61 AKGNR
-66 TSSARETRAREQAR
+66 TSSAREARAREQAR
-80 LNREQRE
+80 LSREQRE

-300 REERRLAEPEPART
+300 REERRLAEPQPART
-314 RRKRKRTPLSGRN
+314 RKKRKRTPLSGRN
-327 MDLEHT
+327 IDLEHT

-372 RDDPMTVP
+372 GDDPMTVP

-511 AGQAAEGP
+511 AGQTAEGPEVLTTVNNPDSRAGQTAEGP

-525 NNPDSSRSSRVRPAS
+525 NNPDSSRSGRVRPAS

-569 ANSLDS
+569 ANSLDN

-587 DSRRFSGKEDSRNT
+587 DSRRFSGKEGSRNT
-601 AATGKTASA
+601 AAAGITASA

-633 ENNAGNKGAGT
+633 ENNAGNK
-644 GQKAAMRKG
+644 
-653 NNYVPPPFSLL
+653 
-664 DKGERRRNDET
+664 RRRNDET

-898 LVTKSIKEGTDPGFE
+898 LVTKSIKEGNDPGFE

-1126 TRARMPEFE
+1126 TRARQVLMTMPEFE

>member
-6 QSMAHNKTTKTK
+6 QSMAQNKTTKTK

-61 EKGNR
+61 AKGNR
-66 TSSARETRAREQAR
+66 TSSAREARAREQAR
-80 LNREQRE
+80 LSREQRE

-129 GIVAWCVPVY
+129 GIIAWCVPVY

-247 GALRSWHNRRANEDT
+247 GALRSWHNRRADEDT

-290 EAEKILYREE
+290 EAEKILHREE
-300 REERRLAEPEPART
+300 REERRLAEPEPALT

-372 RDDPMTVP
+372 GDDPMTVP

-472 SRQGAAFTTAQGSTP
+472 GRQGAAFTTAQDSTP
-487 SRRQGSSLTTG
+487 ARRQGSSLTTG
-498 QISPEL
+498 QI
-504 KTSGQRS
+504 
-511 AGQAAEGP
+511 
-519 EVLTTV
+519 
-525 NNPDSSRSSRVRPAS
+525 
-540 DSPDSYGSDR
+540 
-550 IRPAASDP
+550 
-558 DSNSSGRIHPA
+558 
-569 ANSLDS
+569 
-575 SSGRIRPAASDP
+575 
-587 DSRRFSGKEDSRNT
+587 
-601 AATGKTASA
+601 
-610 EASRTSGFSVP
+610 
-621 TEQELGEISVHR
+621 
-633 ENNAGNKGAGT
+633 
-644 GQKAAMRKG
+644 
-653 NNYVPPPFSLL
+653 
-664 DKGERRRNDET
+664 
-675 ERELKETAHRLQE
+675 
-688 TLRTFGVQVTVTDIS
+688 
-703 QGPTVTRYELRPD
+703 
-716 KGVKVSKIINL
+716 
-727 SDDIKLR
+727 
-734 LAATDIRIE
+734 
-743 APIPG
+743 
-748 KSAIGIE
+748 
-755 VPNKTET
+755 
-762 TVHLRDL
+762 
-769 LESQDFRRYDG
+769 
-780 RLPFAVGKDL
+780 
-790 GGRTVISD
+790 
-798 ISRMPHVLIAGATGS
+798 
-813 GKSVCI
+813 
-819 NTIILSIL
+819 
-827 YRTSPDQVRLLLID
+827 
-841 PKVVELSV
+841 
-849 YKKIP
+849 
-854 HLMVPVVTDAR
+854 
-865 KASAALNWAVAEM
+865 
-878 EKRYHLF
+878 
-885 AAANVR
+885 
-891 DLAGFNA
+891 
-898 LVTKSIKEGTDPGFE
+898 
-913 ILPRLV
+913 
-919 IIVDE
+919 
-924 LADLM
+924 
-929 MVAKSEVETAI
+929 
-940 VRLAQ
+940 
-945 LARAAGIHLIIATQ
+945 
-959 RPSVNVITG
+959 
-968 IIKANMPSRI
+968 
-978 AFAVTSQVDSR
+978 
-989 TILDMGG
+989 
-996 AEKLLGKG
+996 
-1004 DMLFFP
+1004 
-1010 QNYQKPARIQG
+1010 
-1021 AFVSDDE
+1021 
-1028 VLRVVDFIR
+1028 
-1037 KNNRSEKHDEE
+1037 
-1048 AERQIEDIAEN
+1048 
-1059 GTAALAS
+1059 
-1066 PEIRSD
+1066 
-1072 PGRDE
+1072 
-1077 HFEEAGRF
+1077 
-1085 IIEKNKASI
+1085 
-1094 GLLQRVFKI
+1094 
-1103 GFNRAA
+1103 
-1109 RIMDQLA
+1109 
-1116 DAGVVSEESS
+1116 
-1126 TRARMPEFE
+1126 
-1135 EYLENG
+1135 
-1141 S
+1141 

>member
-6 QSMAHNKTTKTK
+6 QSMAQNKTTKTK

-61 EKGNR
+61 AKGNR
-66 TSSARETRAREQAR
+66 TSSAREARAREQAR
-80 LNREQRE
+80 LSREQRE

-372 RDDPMTVP
+372 GDDPLTVP

-453 PPQDTD
+453 PPQGTD

-472 SRQGAAFTTAQGSTP
+472 GRQGAAFTTARDSTP
-487 SRRQGSSLTTG
+487 ARRQGSSLTTG

-519 EVLTTV
+519 EVLKTV
-525 NNPDSSRSSRVRPAS
+525 NNPDSSRSGRVRSAS
-540 DSPDSYGSDR
+540 N
-550 IRPAASDP
+550 DP
-558 DSNSSGRIHPA
+558 
-569 ANSLDS
+569 DS

-587 DSRRFSGKEDSRNT
+587 DSRRFSGKEGSRNT
-601 AATGKTASA
+601 AAAGITASA

-1037 KNNRSEKHDEE
+1037 KNNRSERHDEE

-1126 TRARMPEFE
+1126 TRARQVLMTMPEFE

>member
-6 QSMAHNKTTKTK
+6 QSMAQNKTTKTK
-18 TKSSGRASAP
+18 TKSTGRASAL

-80 LNREQRE
+80 LSREQRE

-213 SWFLYYALRMVGSA
+213 SWFLYYALRMVGSV

-363 HEIVVLPAE
+363 HEIVVLPVE
-372 RDDPMTVP
+372 GDDPMTVP

-519 EVLTTV
+519 EVMTAV
-525 NNPDSSRSSRVRPAS
+525 INPDSSRSGRVRPAS

-558 DSNSSGRIHPA
+558 DS
-569 ANSLDS
+569 
-575 SSGRIRPAASDP
+575 
-587 DSRRFSGKEDSRNT
+587 RRFSGKEGSRNT
-601 AATGKTASA
+601 AAAGKTASA

-1126 TRARMPEFE
+1126 TRARQVLMTMPEFE

>member
-1 MQSQR
+1 
-6 QSMAHNKTTKTK
+6 MAQNKTTKTK
-18 TKSSGRASAP
+18 TKSTGRASAP

-372 RDDPMTVP
+372 GDDPMTVP

-472 SRQGAAFTTAQGSTP
+472 SRQGAAFTTARDSTP
-487 SRRQGSSLTTG
+487 ARRQGSSLTTG

-525 NNPDSSRSSRVRPAS
+525 NNPDSSRSNRVRPAS

-587 DSRRFSGKEDSRNT
+587 DSRRFSGKEGSRNT
-601 AATGKTASA
+601 AAAGITASA

-675 ERELKETAHRLQE
+675 ERELKE
-688 TLRTFGVQVTVTDIS
+688 
-703 QGPTVTRYELRPD
+703 
-716 KGVKVSKIINL
+716 GVKVSKIINL

-1126 TRARMPEFE
+1126 TRARQVLMTMPEFE

>member
-6 QSMAHNKTTKTK
+6 QSMAQNKTTKTK
-18 TKSSGRASAP
+18 TKSTGRASAL

-372 RDDPMTVP
+372 GDDPMTVP

-511 AGQAAEGP
+511 AGQTAEGP

-525 NNPDSSRSSRVRPAS
+525 NNPDSSRSGRVRPAS

-558 DSNSSGRIHPA
+558 DSRT
-569 ANSLDS
+569 
-575 SSGRIRPAASDP
+575 
-587 DSRRFSGKEDSRNT
+587 FSGKEDSRNT
-601 AATGKTASA
+601 AAAGKTASA

-1126 TRARMPEFE
+1126 TRARQVLMTMPEFE

>member
-6 QSMAHNKTTKTK
+6 QSMAQNKTTKTK

-61 EKGNR
+61 AKGNR

-144 LLLLTNSMTTRMRVR
+144 LLLLTNSMTMRMRVR

-202 HLGGGVIGGAV
+202 HLGGGVIGGAI

-372 RDDPMTVP
+372 GDDPMTVP

-444 VPEGPELIS
+444 IPDGPELIS
-453 PPQDTD
+453 PPQGTD
-459 YNLSGGRPVTAGQ
+459 YNLSGQRPVTAGQ
-472 SRQGAAFTTAQGSTP
+472 GRQGAAFTTAQGSTP
-487 SRRQGSSLTTG
+487 ARRQGSSLTTG

-525 NNPDSSRSSRVRPAS
+525 NNPDS
-540 DSPDSYGSDR
+540 
-550 IRPAASDP
+550 
-558 DSNSSGRIHPA
+558 
-569 ANSLDS
+569 
-575 SSGRIRPAASDP
+575 
-587 DSRRFSGKEDSRNT
+587 RRFSGKEGSRNT
-601 AATGKTASA
+601 AAAGITASA

-1126 TRARMPEFE
+1126 TRARQVLMTMPEFE